1 MGKFHS
7 TFSRV
12 KSASSLCVEHP
23 VWVYTRLGA
32 QCRDSF
38 AFLILCARAHTC
50 TRFYHTLAIFFRPPV
65 RRLVLTPRDSLVT
78 AASRYRPLGQEPT
91 RCPALRTQT
100 SEGALYYALCF
111 WYESLE
117 TSRQNCVR
125 GGSARFPI
133 HGVALDIVCYI
144 LPTKFENSLLQLF
157 ILFIFNNRKNNF
169 VDPKKFSKSVKLISN
184 NLLDVKIKFLKFF

>member
-1 MGKFHS
+1 MEKFHS

-12 KSASSLCVEHP
+12 KLASVCVSSLCVEHP
-23 VWVYTRLGA
+23 VCVYTRTVPSAETLLP
-32 QCRDSF
+32 SWF
-38 AFLILCARAHTC
+38 YVLAR

-117 TSRQNCVR
+117 TSRQNSVR
-125 GGSARFPI
+125 GDSARFPI
-133 HGVALDIVCYI
+133 HGVASIADIVCYT
-144 LPTKFENSLLQLF
+144 LLTKFENSFLRLKVFF
-157 ILFIFNNRKNNF
+157 IYFYTRIIHL
-169 VDPKKFSKSVKLISN
+169 
-184 NLLDVKIKFLKFF
+184 

>member
-1 MGKFHS
+1 MEKFHS

-12 KSASSLCVEHP
+12 KLASVCVSSLCVEHP
-23 VWVYTRLGA
+23 VCVYTRTVPSAETLLP
-32 QCRDSF
+32 SWF
-38 AFLILCARAHTC
+38 YVLAR

-125 GGSARFPI
+125 GYCEISDSWGSFYRWYRMLYATDK
-133 HGVALDIVCYI
+133 VW
-144 LPTKFENSLLQLF
+144 K
-157 ILFIFNNRKNNF
+157 FIFTVKGLFHLFLYKNY
-169 VDPKKFSKSVKLISN
+169 SSLII
-184 NLLDVKIKFLKFF
+184 L